1 MFGSIIWD
9 LYQSHQISEL
19 GNRIG
24 DVQASRTQDH
34 VARDAASRLEEK
46 VDKLALI
53 SCAMFELM
61 QESSGISE
69 EQLRKKIVEVDLRDG
84 QADNRMTARAKKCP
98 KCEAMISPK
107 FGRCLFCGYKDDTAG
122 SFG

>member
-1 MFGSIIWD
+1 MIGIIWD
-9 LYQSHQISEL
+9 LYQSRQISEL

-24 DVQASRTQDH
+24 DVQASRTQDG

-69 EQLRKKIVEVDLRDG
+69 EQLRKKIVEVDLRDS
-84 QADNRMTARAKKCP
+84 QADNRMTVRAKKCP

-107 FGRCLFCGYKDDTAG
+107 FGRCLFCGYKDDAAA
-122 SFG
+122 SFA